1 MEVREEVL
9 DILQKVWTKLLGL
22 PQASP
27 LELGAFFVLILFV
40 AKQGMLLFSVAK
52 ATESPEEWVDWFLH
66 RLHQEPWALG
76 GLVVTG
82 LFVLTVLS
90 MIIFALLYGCCCSRV
105 GSNQERKQKKNT
117 VI

>member
-1 MEVREEVL
+1 MAME
-9 DILQKVWTKLLGL
+9 
-22 PQASP
+22 
-27 LELGAFFVLILFV
+27 
-40 AKQGMLLFSVAK
+40 SVAK